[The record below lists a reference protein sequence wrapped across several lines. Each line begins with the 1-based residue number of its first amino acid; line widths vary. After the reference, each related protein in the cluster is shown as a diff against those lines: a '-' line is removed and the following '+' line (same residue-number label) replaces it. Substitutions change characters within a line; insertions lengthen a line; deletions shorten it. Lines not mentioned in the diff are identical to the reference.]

1 MSENSTQSTQ
11 SSNASNDSWA
21 FLGLRLFLAIR
32 WFFAGLEK
40 FGTPGNYSF
49 ENYYAKMSGM
59 AYGIAENSIMP
70 GWATKVFA
78 LPLGYIMLL
87 LSVTMLLGVKL
98 RISLIVSLLLYVG
111 LSVGLM
117 AVDEQHGIA
126 WLGIHVIMS
135 VMALKMVGSA
145 RWVVWKD

>member
-1 MSENSTQSTQ
+1 MSENSTPSTQ
-11 SSNASNDSWA
+11 TNNTSNDSWA

-40 FGTPGNYSF
+40 FGSPGNYSF

-59 AYGIAENSIMP
+59 AYGIAENSIIP
-70 GWATKVFA
+70 GWAAKSFA

-98 RISLIVSLLLYVG
+98 RINLIVSLLLYVG

-126 WLGIHVIMS
+126 WLGVHVIMS
-135 VMALKMVGSA
+135 VMALKMVGNA
-145 RWVVWKD
+145 KWVVLKD

>member
-1 MSENSTQSTQ
+1 MSDQSTESTQSN
-11 SSNASNDSWA
+11 NAANECWA
-21 FLGLRLFLAIR
+21 FLSLRLFLALR
-32 WFFAGLEK
+32 WLFAGLEK
-40 FGTPGNYSF
+40 FGSPGNYSF

-59 AYGIAENSIMP
+59 AGGIAENSIIP
-70 GWATKVFA
+70 GWAAKSFA
-78 LPLGYIMLL
+78 IPMGYIMLL
-87 LSVTMLLGVKL
+87 LSVTILLGIKL

-126 WLGIHVIMS
+126 WLGIHVIIS
-135 VMALKMVGSA
+135 IMALKMVGQA

>member
-1 MSENSTQSTQ
+1 
-11 SSNASNDSWA
+11 
-21 FLGLRLFLAIR
+21 
-32 WFFAGLEK
+32 
-40 FGTPGNYSF
+40 
-49 ENYYAKMSGM
+49 
-59 AYGIAENSIMP
+59 MP
-70 GWATKVFA
+70 GWATKIFA

-145 RWVVWKD
+145 KWVVWKD

>member
-1 MSENSTQSTQ
+1 MSDQPTPSTQSNAM
-11 SSNASNDSWA
+11 SNEAWA

-40 FGTPGNYSF
+40 FGSVGNYSF
-49 ENYYAKMSGM
+49 ENYYRTMSGM
-59 AYGIAENSIMP
+59 AGGIAENSIIP
-70 GWATKVFA
+70 LWATKIFA
-78 LPLGYIMLL
+78 LPMGYLMLL
-87 LSVTMLLGVKL
+87 LSVTLLLGIKM

-117 AVDEQHGIA
+117 ATSEQHGIA

-135 VMALKMVGSA
+135 VMALKMVNNA
-145 RWVVWKD
+145 KWVVFK

>member
-1 MSENSTQSTQ
+1 MSDKSTPSTQSV
-11 SSNASNDSWA
+11 NASNECWS

-49 ENYYAKMSGM
+49 ENYYGKMSGM
-59 AYGIAENSIMP
+59 AYGIAENSIIP

-87 LSVTMLLGVKL
+87 LSATILLGIKL

-135 VMALKMVGSA
+135 VMALRMVGSA
-145 RWVVWKD
+145 KWVVWKD